1 MHEQSACGGEEK
13 ESVQGEQ
20 QSERRCRRC
29 FQNDSRELRSNKCA
43 IVWARTW
50 TARILFGLLVRIG
63 SWQAYCRSCRLSSPP
78 RFRSRLKD
86 SERQSEWS
94 KDDQ

>member
-13 ESVQGEQ
+13 ERSVQRER

-43 IVWARTW
+43 IVWTRTW
-50 TARILFGLLVRIG
+50 TARILFGLLVRMEVG
-63 SWQAYCRSCRLSSPP
+63 RRTAGRVGCQVHLNFVLS
-78 RFRSRLKD
+78 
-86 SERQSEWS
+86 
-94 KDDQ
+94 